1 MEFEWD
7 SAKNDENLR
16 KHGLDFFEGQ
26 RAFLDPKRVISI
38 DMAYSS
44 ENEKRYFCFGLVDLF
59 VATIRFTYRNDK
71 IRIFGAGY
79 WREGKK
85 IYEKENKIH

>member
-16 KHGLDFFEGQ
+16 KHGLDFFEAQ

-38 DMAYSS
+38 DIAHSS
-44 ENEKRYFCFGLVDLF
+44 ETEKRYFCFGLVDSF

-85 IYEKENKIH
+85 IYEKENKIR

>member
-1 MEFEWD
+1 MDFEWD
-7 SAKNDENLR
+7 STKNDENLR
-16 KHGLDFFEGQ
+16 KHGLDFFEAQ
-26 RAFLDPKRVISI
+26 RAFLDARRVITI
-38 DMAYSS
+38 DEAHSS
-44 ENEKRYFCFGLVDLF
+44 ENEKRYFCFGLVDSF
-59 VATIRFTYRNDK
+59 VATVRFTYRNHK